1 MRARNIKTDIQ
12 NILAKIFGYKL
23 IGARK
28 TVKHNDFDSIIF
40 FILNNLYKKKDVII
54 FDIGA
59 NKGQSINRFNKV
71 FKNSI
76 FFCFEPTK
84 RLFELLKTKFL
95 KNEKI
100 NIYNFGI
107 SNKKEKIK
115 FFDYKYSPINSFV
128 PVDKETKFYKSRKK
142 ILNSSDDEDFI
153 DSYHVE
159 VNSLDEISK
168 DLNVNDIDILKID
181 TQGFEDKV
189 LEGCSNL
196 LENKKIKVI
205 ELELIL
211 GFGYQKNLSFFD
223 LEKTLS
229 KYDYKLI
236 AINHCGN
243 ILSFSNYQTD
253 LIYVSDEVYQKIK
266 MLHYKNEAIENVM
279 NKTDKSNPFSY

>member
-1 MRARNIKTDIQ
+1 MNLRNIKAYFH
-12 NILAKIFGYKL
+12 NILTKIFGYRL
-23 IGARK
+23 VGAKK
-28 TVKHNDFDSIIF
+28 TVKHNDFDSILF
-40 FILNNLYKKKDVII
+40 FILNNLYKKKEVII

-59 NKGQSINRFNKV
+59 NKGQSVNRFKKV
-71 FKNSI
+71 FKNPI

-84 RLFELLKTKFL
+84 RLFDLLKEKFL
-95 KNEKI
+95 KDKNI
-100 NIYNFGI
+100 SIYNFGI

-115 FFDYKYSPINSFV
+115 FFDFKYSPINSFV
-128 PVDKETKFYKSRKK
+128 PIDKESKFYKARKI
-142 ILNSSDDEDFI
+142 ILNLNDDEKFI
-153 DSYHVE
+153 DTYDVE
-159 VNSLDEISK
+159 VNLLDEIFK
-168 DLNVNDIDILKID
+168 DFNVDDIDILKID

-196 LENKKIKVI
+196 LQNKKIKVI

-253 LIYVSDEVYQKIK
+253 LIYVSDEVYQKIQ

-279 NKTDKSNPFSY
+279 NKTDKSNPISY